1 MFDSIFESNLV
12 NLLLLDGGLLYF
24 LKGSLTENLSNRH
37 KETVESLQD
46 AEGKL
51 LEAKTKQKD
60 SLRVLAETELIVESI
75 EAESKKTAQ
84 QVESNISSNG
94 KEEINRFKARSKA
107 QVPAMEAKMAVAVAQ
122 EYIDEAIS
130 IALGSLQ
137 NFFQGGD
144 SWKDDLISESE
155 PHGLLDRDFITAS
168 CEEYKLLNQRDL
180 PPVRHIIGFEDP
192 YIVDQ
197 TEDQMLAAGE
207 SNEISSSSIGDKQE
221 HSPESRAKIRQIA
234 FLSKVMREFLALT
247 LVRGAATTLEKIT
260 WRP

>member
-60 SLRVLAETELIVESI
+60 SLRVLAETELLVESI

-94 KEEINRFKARSKA
+94 KEEINRFKTRSKA

-155 PHGLLDRDFITAS
+155 SHSRLLDLDFIRAS

-180 PPVRHIIGFEDP
+180 PTVRHVVGFEDP
-192 YIVDQ
+192 PGDQ
-197 TEDQMLAAGE
+197 TEDQMLAARDESRGPGE
-207 SNEISSSSIGDKQE
+207 SNEISSSSIGEKKE
-221 HSPESRAKIRQIA
+221 RSPESRAKIRQVA

-247 LVRGAATTLEKIT
+247 LVRSS
-260 WRP
+260 